1 MDGKVHWVE
10 LLDSPGWD
18 ISLSAVDF
26 FPSVTVKLLSVSND
40 RKSHANLKQFE
51 KLWFQVF
58 RFLSMSGWRLF
69 LWWRLWNTRGK
80 RDLQSQLLWH
90 TNKVTY
96 YIKIV
101 CWNLSVKINILVIS
115 CVVLMICLHLYFDN
129 KLVVDYHTVACLRLF
144 QVWK

>member
-18 ISLSAVDF
+18 ISLSAVDI

-80 RDLQSQLLWH
+80 RDLQSQVLWH

-115 CVVLMICLHLYFDN
+115 CVVLMICLHLYFD
-129 KLVVDYHTVACLRLF
+129 KTLVVDYHTVACLRLF

>member
-80 RDLQSQLLWH
+80 RDLQSQVLWH

-115 CVVLMICLHLYFDN
+115 CVVLMICLHLYFDK